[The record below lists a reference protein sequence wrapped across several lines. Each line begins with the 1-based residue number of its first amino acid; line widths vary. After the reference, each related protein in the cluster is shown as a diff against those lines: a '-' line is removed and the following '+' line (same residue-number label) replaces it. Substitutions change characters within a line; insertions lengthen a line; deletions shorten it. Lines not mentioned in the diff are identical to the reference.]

1 MGFRLSTA
9 TVRLRWQLSKPENMP
24 GLDLPAHCCY
34 RRHLRPENKR
44 KRRWRGKTDLDD
56 RSIRRFSKEWMMIT
70 VASTELK
77 NQLGRVIEQAKREPV
92 LVQSYGRDSV
102 VILDCA
108 EYARLRQIEAVLQE
122 KTSRTQQG
130 AAFLLSL
137 AGLFDSGL
145 DDTSERAETLVK
157 EFILQ
162 RHQ

>member
-1 MGFRLSTA
+1 
-9 TVRLRWQLSKPENMP
+9 
-24 GLDLPAHCCY
+24 
-34 RRHLRPENKR
+34 
-44 KRRWRGKTDLDD
+44 
-56 RSIRRFSKEWMMIT
+56 MMIT

-137 AGLFDSGL
+137 AGLFDSGYE
-145 DDTSERAETLVK
+145 DTSEQAKSLVE

>member
-1 MGFRLSTA
+1 
-9 TVRLRWQLSKPENMP
+9 
-24 GLDLPAHCCY
+24 
-34 RRHLRPENKR
+34 
-44 KRRWRGKTDLDD
+44 
-56 RSIRRFSKEWMMIT
+56 MIT

-108 EYARLRQIEAVLQE
+108 EYARLRQIETFLYE
-122 KTSRTQQG
+122 RTSAKQQG

-137 AGLFDSGL
+137 AGLFDSGHE
-145 DDTSERAETLVK
+145 DTSERAETLVE